1 MNLSNRTIWL
11 FPGQGS
17 QNLAMLENV
26 DPHYFQLVKA
36 ETGKDFQE
44 QPPDFQQTVDIQL
57 ALLITEVSTAERLR
71 EAMVDIN
78 MVAGHSLGAFSAAVV
93 AQVLT
98 LSDAIKLVYRRAS
111 LMQSLYPTGYGM
123 GVITGL
129 TQRELAT
136 LVDTNFSRDDP
147 VYLSN
152 QNEELQLTISGSWAG
167 IDRVIAAA
175 KEQGAGLAK
184 RIAVPTPSHSI
195 LMKPV
200 AEALEQLATGIEF
213 HPPTVP
219 YLGNCTGRLLND
231 ADEIAED
238 LIHNVVHP
246 VKWLDMMQI
255 AVENGM
261 HHFIELPPGRALT
274 NLVKRSYPDLS
285 TYSVAQYGISDTL
298 FLYKKRSS
306 EV

>member
-1 MNLSNRTIWL
+1 MNNRTIWL

-17 QNLAMLENV
+17 QNLAMLE
-26 DPHYFQLVKA
+26 DIDSRYFQLVKD
-36 ETGKDFQE
+36 ETGKDFQQ
-44 QPPDFQQTVDIQL
+44 QPPDYHQTVDIQL
-57 ALLITEVSTAERLR
+57 ALLIAEVSAAERLR
-71 EAMVDIN
+71 EEAVDID

-98 LSDAIKLVYRRAS
+98 LSDAIKLVYQRAS
-111 LMQSLYPTGYGM
+111 LMQSLYPSGYGM
-123 GVITGL
+123 GVVTGL
-129 TQRELAT
+129 TRQELGS
-136 LVDTNFSRDDP
+136 LVDANFSSDNP

-152 QNEELQLTISGSWAG
+152 QNEELQLTISGSWVG
-167 IDRVIAAA
+167 IDRVITVA

-184 RIAVPTPSHSI
+184 RLAVPTPSHSL

-200 AEALEQLATGIEF
+200 AEALEQLATEIEF
-213 HPPTVP
+213 HSPIVP

-231 ADEIAED
+231 ADEVAED

-246 VKWLDMMQI
+246 VQWLDMMQI

-261 HHFIELPPGRALT
+261 HHFIELPPGVTLT

-285 TYSVAQYGISDTL
+285 TYSVDQYGISDTI